1 MLDIY
6 FLLFYNLFRR
16 PENGIDNAGKRVY
29 NCIHKYI

>member
-6 FLLFYNLFRR
+6 FRLFYNLFRR
-16 PENGIDNAGKRVY
+16 TENGIDNTVKRVY